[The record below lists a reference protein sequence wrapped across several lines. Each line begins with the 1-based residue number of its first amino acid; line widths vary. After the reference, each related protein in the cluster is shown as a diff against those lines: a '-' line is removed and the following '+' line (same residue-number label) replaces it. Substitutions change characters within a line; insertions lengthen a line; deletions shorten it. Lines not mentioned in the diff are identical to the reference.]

1 MTAYSLIF
9 WTALVANMCITYR
22 SLRKASSSAPSEDD
36 SNRVD
41 EMKQGAVHKSL
52 LVRYL
57 SVYLLAALSDWLQ
70 GPYVYALY
78 SAYGYEQKTI
88 AVLFVAGFG
97 SSMIFGSFVGG
108 MADSG
113 GRRKFVI
120 IFALTYIASCI
131 TKHFKNFS
139 SLLLGR
145 FLGGV
150 STSLLFS
157 VFDSWLIKSHTA
169 KGLDS
174 SYLSKSF
181 AAASYGNYVVAIFAG
196 LVANHAASMNEM
208 VEFGTGKAVKESP
221 EGLAYYGGYINPFDM
236 ALVALII
243 CGSLASTLWDENFG
257 EQSPTRESGSL
268 NALKNAARTVVR
280 NEEVLLCGII
290 SSLFEGS
297 MYVFVFMWTPALTA
311 LTPSGDAEL
320 PFGLIFAT
328 FMVSCMAGSSLFTIL
343 LGRKDVKVESL
354 AVYVLGLAS
363 FALFNVA
370 ISGSDLVAFLSMLLF
385 EVSVGMYFPSM
396 GTMKSQI
403 VPESQRSAIY
413 NIYRI
418 PLNFIVLMSLLT
430 NLTYR
435 QSFFACGSMLLC
447 ASLMQM
453 KLMSKRLN
461 TERGGQVGGIAEY
474 ELTPVEEKD
483 DTV

>member
-1 MTAYSLIF
+1 MTSYSLIF
-9 WTALVANMCITYR
+9 WTTLAANVGITYR
-22 SLRKASSSAPSEDD
+22 SLSNSSPSSSATDTNSDEADD
-36 SNRVD
+36 
-41 EMKQGAVHKSL
+41 MKNAVVHKSL

-78 SAYGYEQKTI
+78 NAYGYEQKAI

-131 TKHFKNFS
+131 TKHFKSFS
-139 SLLLGR
+139 FLLLGR

-157 VFDSWLIKSHTA
+157 VFDSWLIKAHA
-169 KGLDS
+169 MKGLEGS
-174 SYLSKSF
+174 FLSKSF
-181 AAASYGNYVVAIFAG
+181 AAASYGNYVVAILAG
-196 LVANHAASMNEM
+196 LVANHAAGMNDM
-208 VEFGTGKAVKESP
+208 VEFGSGETVKESP
-221 EGLAYYGGYINPFDM
+221 SGLIYYGGYINPFDM
-236 ALVALII
+236 ALVALIL
-243 CGSLASTLWDENFG
+243 CGSLATALWDENYG
-257 EQSPTRESGSL
+257 EQSPSSESGSL
-268 NALKNAARTVVR
+268 NALRNAAYTVVQ

-311 LTPSGDAEL
+311 LTPEGDPGL

-328 FMVSCMAGSSLFTIL
+328 FMVCCMAGSSTFTLL
-343 LGRKDVKVESL
+343 LGKKDMKVESL

-370 ISGSDLVAFLSMLLF
+370 ISGSDLIAFLSMLLF
-385 EVSVGMYFPSM
+385 ELTVGLYFPSM

-413 NIYRI
+413 NIFRI
-418 PLNFIVLMSLLT
+418 PLNFIVLTSLLT
-430 NLTYR
+430 NLSYR
-435 QSFFACGSMLLC
+435 QSFFACGCMLLA

-453 KLMSKRLN
+453 KLKAKRLN
-461 TERGGQVGGIAEY
+461 GERSGENPEY
-474 ELTPVEEKD
+474 DQLAPIEEKG
-483 DTV
+483 TV